1 MSLSFRRACARL
13 SVVACAAALL
23 AGGAFTGA
31 AQQARASGGVQV
43 FVGYADSL
51 RPNIVNFPTPW
62 EGSPG
67 VIYEGC
73 SPSSSCVFD
82 AGAARVV
89 NNTGSPV
96 IVNSVIL
103 HFSAGCTYNIWPHDV
118 ALPAGGQLIITQTSS
133 GADNGCTPGNGHM
146 DSSDIGPGGVGWAG
160 NCSQSGVIPE
170 VDVTIDGTTTAF
182 SDSGQVLNTGGVD
195 GASCPPI
202 NGNESTQWTLI
213 GSQPCAGAQLSLAPP
228 SQAHQ
233 VGDTA
238 TVTATLTNGC
248 GTPLQGAAVT
258 FNVTSGPSTG
268 TTGSGATDTS
278 GQATFSYSS
287 LAVGTDTVQASVT
300 NPAGTITSNPVQV
313 TWTAPFAPGGGAFV
327 IGDQNSSPGSTVTF
341 WAARWADLNS
351 LSGGTAP
358 ASFKGF
364 ALQPSTPSC
373 GIAWSTD
380 PGNSAPPPAGPLPQY
395 MAVIVTSSTAKSGS
409 TITGDTPHIVI
420 VKTNSGYAPDP
431 GHPGT
436 GTVVSQVC

>member
-1 MSLSFRRACARL
+1 MAAG
-13 SVVACAAALL
+13 VAALL
-23 AGGAFTGA
+23 TGGVFTGA
-31 AQQARASGGVQV
+31 AQQAHASGGVQV

-96 IVNSVIL
+96 TVNSVIL
-103 HFSAGCTYNIWPHDV
+103 HFSAGCTYDIWPHDV
-118 ALPAGGQLIITQTSS
+118 ALPAGGQLIVTQTSS
-133 GADNGCTPGNGHM
+133 GADNGCTPDNGHM
-146 DSSDIGPGGVGWAG
+146 DSSDIGPGGVGWSG

-228 SQAHQ
+228 SQTQQ

-258 FNVTSGPSTG
+258 FNVTSGPNTG
-268 TTGSGATDTS
+268 TTGSGATDAS
-278 GQATFSYSS
+278 GQAAFSYSS

-327 IGDQNSSPGSTVTF
+327 IGDQNSSVGSTVTF
-341 WAARWADLNS
+341 WGARWADLNS

-373 GIAWSTD
+373 GVAWSTD
-380 PGNSAPPPAGPLPQY
+380 PGNSSPPPPGPLPGY
-395 MAVIVTSSTAKSGS
+395 MAVIVTSSVAKSGS
-409 TITGDTPHIVI
+409 TITGNTPHIVI